1 METVDFF
8 AERVIGVPAFGVG
21 EVALADVRD
30 GRFDGVA
37 FACERNLVDG
47 AEGEREPG
55 KCTRPVDTECRYA
68 FFAIAFETQEV
79 PFLVLQKAVEGVRS
93 PTHIVDELVIVA
105 VPVEFG
111 VCHASRERGKSATRV
126 CVGAHLENVIAFAVT
141 EKEVLELAVIVGNA
155 PSVEACA
162 VSAQNFKFSAVVTLQ
177 NKALHSAQRTGNK
190 FEVAHVFNLA
200 ITIFAIM
207 DSQTIVAP
215 MTPAGV
221 SAVAAIRVSGSK
233 VREVVRLLFGESAIK
248 NLKPREAKL
257 ATARD
262 YRTMVGEDRATAL
275 VIDSLLYIFFEG
287 PNSYTGE
294 DVLELYPHGNPI
306 IVRELIQVI
315 KSVDGVRLAEPG
327 EYTRRAFLN
336 GRMDLVQAE
345 SVADVIH
352 SANRDELKNA
362 HRLLGG
368 ALSKKVKTLT
378 EQVMDISARLELDV
392 DFSEEEADPD
402 YATWGVK
409 ISAIR
414 ESVESILKSFK
425 GKAAVSRLPLAV
437 LYGAPNAGK
446 SSLVNALLGE
456 DRILV
461 SNIPGTTRDFVEV
474 RLFLDGGEIRLVD
487 TAGIA
492 DKATDALDALS
503 MEKSKEI
510 LAEADMKILV
520 VDGSGVSD
528 CNVIARNASDE
539 AIQPDFI
546 VVSKSDLGASR
557 QGGASRHPERS
568 EGSSESSLRI
578 SSKTGEGL
586 AELKRAMNAVLF
598 KKTEN
603 SEDLWIT
610 SEREKTCLEEALAG
624 IDRALNLIR
633 TNPAVELLAFEMQ
646 LVRRSLQSITGEISS
661 EDVLQQIFAGFCIGK

>member
-1 METVDFF
+1 
-8 AERVIGVPAFGVG
+8 
-21 EVALADVRD
+21 
-30 GRFDGVA
+30 
-37 FACERNLVDG
+37 
-47 AEGEREPG
+47 
-55 KCTRPVDTECRYA
+55 
-68 FFAIAFETQEV
+68 
-79 PFLVLQKAVEGVRS
+79 
-93 PTHIVDELVIVA
+93 
-105 VPVEFG
+105 
-111 VCHASRERGKSATRV
+111 
-126 CVGAHLENVIAFAVT
+126 
-141 EKEVLELAVIVGNA
+141 
-155 PSVEACA
+155 
-162 VSAQNFKFSAVVTLQ
+162 
-177 NKALHSAQRTGNK
+177 
-190 FEVAHVFNLA
+190 
-200 ITIFAIM
+200 M

-221 SAVAAIRVSGSK
+221 SAVAALRVSGTR
-233 VREVVRLLFGESAIK
+233 VRDVVRRLFGDKHASA
-248 NLKPREAKL
+248 LEPRRASL
-257 ATARD
+257 GTARD
-262 YRTMVGEDRATAL
+262 PQTGK
-275 VIDSLLYIFFEG
+275 VIDSLLYLFFEG

-294 DVLELYPHGNPI
+294 DVLELYPHGNPL
-306 IVRELIQVI
+306 IVRDLLQAIRGIE
-315 KSVDGVRLAEPG
+315 GVRLAEPG
-327 EYTRRAFLN
+327 EFTRRAFLN
-336 GRMDLVQAE
+336 GKMDLTQAE

-352 SANRDELKNA
+352 SANRAELENA

-368 ALSKKVKTLT
+368 ALSKKVAMLA
-378 EQVMDISARLELDV
+378 EQVKDISARLELDV
-392 DFSEEEADPD
+392 DFAEEEADPD
-402 YATWGVK
+402 YATWGKK
-409 ISAIR
+409 IEAIR
-414 ESVESILKSFK
+414 GSVASLLESFRGGSVR
-425 GKAAVSRLPLAV
+425 RLPLAV

-510 LAEADMKILV
+510 LAEADMKSLV
-520 VDGSGVSD
+520 VDGSDERG
-528 CNVIARNASDE
+528 ASCYSE
-539 AIQPDFI
+539 NIQPDFV
-546 VVSKSDLGASR
+546 VVSKSDLDASR
-557 QGGASRHPERS
+557 QVGASRHPEQS

-586 AELKRAMNAVLF
+586 AELKRAMNAALF

>member
-1 METVDFF
+1 
-8 AERVIGVPAFGVG
+8 
-21 EVALADVRD
+21 
-30 GRFDGVA
+30 
-37 FACERNLVDG
+37 
-47 AEGEREPG
+47 
-55 KCTRPVDTECRYA
+55 
-68 FFAIAFETQEV
+68 
-79 PFLVLQKAVEGVRS
+79 
-93 PTHIVDELVIVA
+93 
-105 VPVEFG
+105 
-111 VCHASRERGKSATRV
+111 
-126 CVGAHLENVIAFAVT
+126 
-141 EKEVLELAVIVGNA
+141 
-155 PSVEACA
+155 
-162 VSAQNFKFSAVVTLQ
+162 
-177 NKALHSAQRTGNK
+177 
-190 FEVAHVFNLA
+190 
-200 ITIFAIM
+200 M

-233 VREVVRLLFGESAIK
+233 VREVVRLLFGESAIE

-262 YRTMVGEDRATAL
+262 YRTMVGDDRKTAQ

-315 KSVDGVRLAEPG
+315 KSVEGVRLAEPG

-414 ESVESILKSFK
+414 ESVESILKNFK

-520 VDGSGVSD
+520 VDQVSGVRYQESGM
-528 CNVIARNASDE
+528 DE
-539 AIQPDFI
+539 SPD
-546 VVSKSDLGASR
+546 VVVYSKSDLA
-557 QGGASRHPERS
+557 QCHPECN
-568 EGSSESSLRI
+568 EGSSDNSIRV

-586 AELKRAMNAVLF
+586 SELKRAMNAALF

-624 IDRALNLIR
+624 IDRALSLIR

-661 EDVLQQIFAGFCIGK
+661 EDVLQKIFAGFCIGK

>member
-1 METVDFF
+1 
-8 AERVIGVPAFGVG
+8 
-21 EVALADVRD
+21 
-30 GRFDGVA
+30 
-37 FACERNLVDG
+37 
-47 AEGEREPG
+47 
-55 KCTRPVDTECRYA
+55 
-68 FFAIAFETQEV
+68 
-79 PFLVLQKAVEGVRS
+79 
-93 PTHIVDELVIVA
+93 
-105 VPVEFG
+105 
-111 VCHASRERGKSATRV
+111 
-126 CVGAHLENVIAFAVT
+126 
-141 EKEVLELAVIVGNA
+141 
-155 PSVEACA
+155 
-162 VSAQNFKFSAVVTLQ
+162 
-177 NKALHSAQRTGNK
+177 
-190 FEVAHVFNLA
+190 
-200 ITIFAIM
+200 M

-262 YRTMVGEDRATAL
+262 YRTMVGENRATAL

-315 KSVDGVRLAEPG
+315 KSVEGVRLAEPG

-492 DKATDALDALS
+492 DKAADALDALS

-520 VDGSGVSD
+520 VDGSDERG
-528 CNVIARNASDE
+528 ASCYSE
-539 AIQPDFI
+539 NIKPDF
-546 VVSKSDLGASR
+546 VVISKSDLGASR
-557 QGGASRHPERS
+557 QGGGLH
-568 EGSSESSLRI
+568 I

-586 AELKRAMNAVLF
+586 AELKRAMNAALF

>member
-1 METVDFF
+1 
-8 AERVIGVPAFGVG
+8 
-21 EVALADVRD
+21 
-30 GRFDGVA
+30 
-37 FACERNLVDG
+37 
-47 AEGEREPG
+47 
-55 KCTRPVDTECRYA
+55 
-68 FFAIAFETQEV
+68 
-79 PFLVLQKAVEGVRS
+79 
-93 PTHIVDELVIVA
+93 
-105 VPVEFG
+105 
-111 VCHASRERGKSATRV
+111 
-126 CVGAHLENVIAFAVT
+126 
-141 EKEVLELAVIVGNA
+141 
-155 PSVEACA
+155 
-162 VSAQNFKFSAVVTLQ
+162 
-177 NKALHSAQRTGNK
+177 
-190 FEVAHVFNLA
+190 
-200 ITIFAIM
+200 M

-262 YRTMVGEDRATAL
+262 YRTMVGDDRKTAQ

-352 SANRDELKNA
+352 SANRDELRNA

-520 VDGSGVSD
+520 LDGSDERG
-528 CNVIARNASDE
+528 ASCYSE
-539 AIQPDFI
+539 NIKPDF
-546 VVSKSDLGASR
+546 VVISKSDLGASR
-557 QGGASRHPERS
+557 QVGASCQGGNLH
-568 EGSSESSLRI
+568 I

-586 AELKRAMNAVLF
+586 ADLKRAMNAALF

-624 IDRALNLIR
+624 IDRALDLIR

>member
-1 METVDFF
+1 
-8 AERVIGVPAFGVG
+8 
-21 EVALADVRD
+21 
-30 GRFDGVA
+30 
-37 FACERNLVDG
+37 
-47 AEGEREPG
+47 
-55 KCTRPVDTECRYA
+55 
-68 FFAIAFETQEV
+68 
-79 PFLVLQKAVEGVRS
+79 
-93 PTHIVDELVIVA
+93 
-105 VPVEFG
+105 
-111 VCHASRERGKSATRV
+111 
-126 CVGAHLENVIAFAVT
+126 
-141 EKEVLELAVIVGNA
+141 
-155 PSVEACA
+155 
-162 VSAQNFKFSAVVTLQ
+162 
-177 NKALHSAQRTGNK
+177 
-190 FEVAHVFNLA
+190 
-200 ITIFAIM
+200 M

-221 SAVAAIRVSGSK
+221 SAVAALRVSGSK
-233 VREVVRLLFGESAIK
+233 VREVIRLLFGESAIK
-248 NLKPREAKL
+248 NLKAREAKL

-262 YRTMVGEDRATAL
+262 FRTMAGNDRKTAQ

-306 IVRELIQVI
+306 IVRELLQVI

-352 SANRDELKNA
+352 SANRAELKNA

-392 DFSEEEADPD
+392 DFAEEEADPD
-402 YATWGVK
+402 YTTWGAK
-409 ISAIR
+409 IEAIR
-414 ESVESILKSFK
+414 KSVESILKSFK
-425 GKAAVSRLPLAV
+425 GSAAVRRLPLAV

-474 RLFLDGGEIRLVD
+474 RLFLAGGEIRLVD

-503 MEKSKEI
+503 MEKSREI
-510 LAEADMKILV
+510 LAEADRKILV
-520 VDGSGVSD
+520 MD
-528 CNVIARNASDE
+528 
-539 AIQPDFI
+539 
-546 VVSKSDLGASR
+546 GASQPFPTNSPTSFSTDSPASFSTDSPASFSTDSPTSFSTEGR
-557 QGGASRHPERS
+557 ESIQSKDPTPDLVVYSKCDLLESMDPIKASPFQGDNGKSRPEQNGASM
-568 EGSSESSLRI
+568 SSRTCSGIGFEHETNAVLRV

-586 AELKRAMNAVLF
+586 DALTEAMNARLF
-598 KKTEN
+598 ANRDE
-603 SEDLWIT
+603 SEDIWIT

-624 IDRALNLIR
+624 IDRTLSLIR
-633 TNPAVELLAFEMQ
+633 TNPAVELIAFEMQ
-646 LVRRSLQSITGEISS
+646 LVRRALQSITGEISS
-661 EDVLQQIFAGFCIGK
+661 EDVLQKIFAGFCIGK

>member
-1 METVDFF
+1 
-8 AERVIGVPAFGVG
+8 
-21 EVALADVRD
+21 
-30 GRFDGVA
+30 
-37 FACERNLVDG
+37 
-47 AEGEREPG
+47 
-55 KCTRPVDTECRYA
+55 
-68 FFAIAFETQEV
+68 
-79 PFLVLQKAVEGVRS
+79 
-93 PTHIVDELVIVA
+93 
-105 VPVEFG
+105 
-111 VCHASRERGKSATRV
+111 
-126 CVGAHLENVIAFAVT
+126 
-141 EKEVLELAVIVGNA
+141 
-155 PSVEACA
+155 
-162 VSAQNFKFSAVVTLQ
+162 
-177 NKALHSAQRTGNK
+177 
-190 FEVAHVFNLA
+190 
-200 ITIFAIM
+200 M

-221 SAVAAIRVSGSK
+221 SAVAAIRVSGSR
-233 VREVVRLLFGESAIK
+233 VREVVRLLFGEAALK
-248 NLKPREAKL
+248 NIKPREAKL

-262 YRTMVGEDRATAL
+262 YRTMVGDDCATAQ
-275 VIDSLLYIFFEG
+275 VVDSLLYIFFEG

-392 DFSEEEADPD
+392 DFAEEEADPD
-402 YATWGVK
+402 YATWGTK
-409 ISAIR
+409 IEAIR
-414 ESVESILKSFK
+414 ESVLSILKSFK
-425 GKAAVSRLPLAV
+425 EKAAVSRLPLAV

-461 SNIPGTTRDFVEV
+461 SDIPGTTRDFVEV

-492 DKATDALDALS
+492 DKAADALDALS
-503 MEKSKEI
+503 MEKSREI
-510 LAEADMKILV
+510 LAEANMKILV
-520 VDGSGVSD
+520 VDGASRHLGPGTEAGINSGE
-528 CNVIARNASDE
+528 NLK
-539 AIQPDFI
+539 PDLI
-546 VVSKSDLGASR
+546 VYSKSDLLGEST
-557 QGGASRHPERS
+557 RHPEQGENLKMPAS
-568 EGSSESSLRI
+568 AGMTNI
-578 SSKTGEGL
+578 YVSSKTGAGL
-586 AELKRAMNAVLF
+586 DSLKRIMNASLF

-624 IDRALNLIR
+624 IDRTLSLIH
-633 TNPAVELLAFEMQ
+633 TNPAVELIAFEMQ
-646 LVRRSLQSITGEISS
+646 LVRRALQSITGEISS
-661 EDVLQQIFAGFCIGK
+661 EDVLQKIFAGFCIGK

>member
-1 METVDFF
+1 
-8 AERVIGVPAFGVG
+8 
-21 EVALADVRD
+21 
-30 GRFDGVA
+30 
-37 FACERNLVDG
+37 
-47 AEGEREPG
+47 
-55 KCTRPVDTECRYA
+55 
-68 FFAIAFETQEV
+68 
-79 PFLVLQKAVEGVRS
+79 
-93 PTHIVDELVIVA
+93 
-105 VPVEFG
+105 
-111 VCHASRERGKSATRV
+111 
-126 CVGAHLENVIAFAVT
+126 
-141 EKEVLELAVIVGNA
+141 
-155 PSVEACA
+155 
-162 VSAQNFKFSAVVTLQ
+162 
-177 NKALHSAQRTGNK
+177 
-190 FEVAHVFNLA
+190 
-200 ITIFAIM
+200 M

-262 YRTMVGEDRATAL
+262 YRTVVGDDRKTAQ
-275 VIDSLLYIFFEG
+275 VIDCLLYIFFEG

-315 KSVDGVRLAEPG
+315 KSVEGVRLAEPG

-352 SANRDELKNA
+352 SANRDELRNA

-492 DKATDALDALS
+492 EKATDALDALS

-520 VDGSGVSD
+520 VDGSDERG
-528 CNVIARNASDE
+528 ASCYSE
-539 AIQPDFI
+539 NIKPDFV

-557 QGGASRHPERS
+557 QGGASRHPEQG
-568 EGSSESSLRI
+568 EESSESRLRI

-586 AELKRAMNAVLF
+586 ADLKRAMNAALF

>member
-1 METVDFF
+1 
-8 AERVIGVPAFGVG
+8 
-21 EVALADVRD
+21 
-30 GRFDGVA
+30 
-37 FACERNLVDG
+37 
-47 AEGEREPG
+47 
-55 KCTRPVDTECRYA
+55 
-68 FFAIAFETQEV
+68 
-79 PFLVLQKAVEGVRS
+79 
-93 PTHIVDELVIVA
+93 
-105 VPVEFG
+105 
-111 VCHASRERGKSATRV
+111 
-126 CVGAHLENVIAFAVT
+126 
-141 EKEVLELAVIVGNA
+141 
-155 PSVEACA
+155 
-162 VSAQNFKFSAVVTLQ
+162 
-177 NKALHSAQRTGNK
+177 
-190 FEVAHVFNLA
+190 
-200 ITIFAIM
+200 M

-233 VREVVRLLFGESAIK
+233 VREVMRLLFGDVSLR
-248 NLKPREAKL
+248 NLKAREAKL

-262 YRTMVGEDRATAL
+262 YRTMDGDDRKTAQ

-315 KSVDGVRLAEPG
+315 KSIEGVRLAEPG

-520 VDGSGVSD
+520 VDGSDERG
-528 CNVIARNASDE
+528 ASCYSE
-539 AIQPDFI
+539 NIKPDF
-546 VVSKSDLGASR
+546 VVISKSDLGASR
-557 QGGASRHPERS
+557 PGGASRHPEQS

-586 AELKRAMNAVLF
+586 AELRQVMNAALF

-624 IDRALNLIR
+624 IDRALSLIR

-661 EDVLQQIFAGFCIGK
+661 EDVLQKIFAGFCIGK

>member
-1 METVDFF
+1 
-8 AERVIGVPAFGVG
+8 
-21 EVALADVRD
+21 
-30 GRFDGVA
+30 
-37 FACERNLVDG
+37 
-47 AEGEREPG
+47 
-55 KCTRPVDTECRYA
+55 
-68 FFAIAFETQEV
+68 
-79 PFLVLQKAVEGVRS
+79 
-93 PTHIVDELVIVA
+93 
-105 VPVEFG
+105 
-111 VCHASRERGKSATRV
+111 
-126 CVGAHLENVIAFAVT
+126 
-141 EKEVLELAVIVGNA
+141 
-155 PSVEACA
+155 
-162 VSAQNFKFSAVVTLQ
+162 
-177 NKALHSAQRTGNK
+177 
-190 FEVAHVFNLA
+190 
-200 ITIFAIM
+200 M

-520 VDGSGVSD
+520 LDGSDMCG
-528 CNVIARNASDE
+528 ASCYSE
-539 AIQPDFI
+539 NIKPDF
-546 VVSKSDLGASR
+546 VVISKSDLGASR
-557 QGGASRHPERS
+557 QGGN
-568 EGSSESSLRI
+568 LCI

-586 AELKRAMNAVLF
+586 ADLKRAMNAVLF

>member
-1 METVDFF
+1 
-8 AERVIGVPAFGVG
+8 
-21 EVALADVRD
+21 
-30 GRFDGVA
+30 
-37 FACERNLVDG
+37 
-47 AEGEREPG
+47 
-55 KCTRPVDTECRYA
+55 
-68 FFAIAFETQEV
+68 
-79 PFLVLQKAVEGVRS
+79 
-93 PTHIVDELVIVA
+93 
-105 VPVEFG
+105 
-111 VCHASRERGKSATRV
+111 
-126 CVGAHLENVIAFAVT
+126 
-141 EKEVLELAVIVGNA
+141 
-155 PSVEACA
+155 
-162 VSAQNFKFSAVVTLQ
+162 
-177 NKALHSAQRTGNK
+177 
-190 FEVAHVFNLA
+190 
-200 ITIFAIM
+200 M

-520 VDGSGVSD
+520 LDGSDMCG
-528 CNVIARNASDE
+528 ASCYSE
-539 AIQPDFI
+539 NIKPDF
-546 VVSKSDLGASR
+546 VVISKSDLGASR
-557 QGGASRHPERS
+557 QDGN
-568 EGSSESSLRI
+568 LRI